1 MPPPTDAP
9 SKPVLGLTS
18 EPKAR
23 GANRT
28 TKVAGKLKVLPDQ
41 PAGTGV
47 TASPTPQP
55 VTGIPGSSSTQPISP
70 QVLPQRSPLPGQ
82 IVVSS
87 PLPLGPSSPLPPPPR
102 PRDFV
107 LPPGSGSA
115 EDSDDDEGDDEQEQN
130 QEEEVRVLVQRCFA
144 QSSMLNGSVGAGV

>member
-1 MPPPTDAP
+1 MPPPSDAP

-41 PAGTGV
+41 PAGAGV
-47 TASPTPQP
+47 QTSPTPP
-55 VTGIPGSSSTQPISP
+55 TAPGAPGSSTAPAVSP
-70 QVLPQRSPLPGQ
+70 QVLAQRSP
-82 IVVSS
+82 IVQTGPVVMS
-87 PLPLGPSSPLPPPPR
+87 PPPMGPTSPLPPPPR

-107 LPPGSGSA
+107 LPPGHGSA
-115 EDSDDDEGDDEQEQN
+115 EDSDEDDGDDEQEQV
-130 QEEEVRVLVQRCFA
+130 QEEEVGYNLY
-144 QSSMLNGSVGAGV
+144 